1 MIIFG
6 LKMESNTSR
15 GTPLILH
22 GALPAPWQGI
32 EVILFWKLLNAL
44 QVIGTKWEK
53 HIPYFS
59 SDILIEKNTEK
70 KIKDSK

>member
-1 MIIFG
+1 
-6 LKMESNTSR
+6 MESNTSR
-15 GTPLILH
+15 GTPLILR

-59 SDILIEKNTEK
+59 SDILIEKNIEK